1 MNEQKQNNNHKEK
14 GEDIVKRQFNESL
27 HQGTSEDDKQKRKQQ
42 NKK

>member
-1 MNEQKQNNNHKEK
+1 MNDQKQSNNQEDK

-42 NKK
+42 KKK